1 MMGSSGVLDKY
12 VSVLDEKEEY
22 VGQDGKAKLV
32 NSSADR
38 DVELVVCGMFLL
50 LALQEPFP
58 RHHNLCLLSFLLHL
72 LCIICLV
79 FVTLILV
86 NFPNT

>member
-1 MMGSSGVLDKY
+1 MKY

-22 VGQDGKAKLV
+22 VGRDGKAKLV

-38 DVELVVCGMFLL
+38 DVELGICEVFLS

-58 RHHNLCLLSFLLHL
+58 RHHSLCLLSFLLHL
-72 LCIICLV
+72 LCITCLV